1 LCVETFNDQLK
12 GHFFMHFYPFHKFRL
27 SVLIGVALTAS
38 LGLSS
43 CSSDDVAL
51 VVIDTPEP
59 PPTYSADIQ
68 RTKFGIPHITAENY
82 KGLGYGLGYAF
93 ASDNICS
100 LAAEIVVASGTSA
113 LNLDASASNIRS
125 DIFYTWYNEPGRRI
139 ELLDVQEPQV
149 RDAIQGYAAG
159 YSRYLRD
166 TGVDNI
172 DPTCAGASWVT
183 EIDEMD
189 LAAVYNKGNLR
200 GGLSNF
206 VTPIVLAAPPTLAP
220 KSAKIKPEVPEF
232 DLTKINVLQGGSNAY
247 ALGSDTTE
255 NGSGMLYGNPHEPW
269 FGVQRFYEFHLT
281 IPGEIDVMGA
291 AQQGQPFVNIGFNK
305 DVAWSHTVSTAKRFT
320 LYQLQLVNGDPM
332 KYQYENA
339 DGEMEQRDITKVD
352 INIDLPGGETT
363 SGAIH
368 LSHFGP
374 MLAAQ
379 FVNGALPAWGTFNL
393 AFAIRDASSENPRG
407 VNQWFSMNK
416 ATSAEDLLDRMKT
429 IVGLP
434 FVNTIAADRDG
445 NALYADLSTVPHVT
459 SAKFT
464 SCVGNNP
471 FLQALAS
478 FGVPGLDGSTAACE
492 WGNDADSP
500 QPGIFGGS
508 NLPSLLNTSYSTNS
522 NDSYWMS
529 NPDTPL
535 NQEYSPLL
543 RRNLLPRPDVSV
555 AAASP
560 RLLRTRMGVIQ
571 VQDRLSGEDGLGGNK
586 FSLRKLQ
593 EVGYSNRNYAAE
605 LVLDDVLADCNAN
618 SLMPVTG
625 GGTIDAAEA
634 CAVLSNW
641 DRANNVGSRGAHVFR
656 EFSRNVNYEGNINT
670 AFSVPFDEADPVNTP
685 RDLII
690 NATTRQ
696 ALGDAIQF
704 FVDRN
709 VALDEQLGN
718 LQFDTDAGNNNERI
732 PMHGGRGQ
740 EGVFNVIFIPN
751 PDAQGEYSPITGGP
765 TYMQTVTWDANG
777 PIAEALLGQSQ
788 SADTTSP
795 YHKDQT
801 RRYSEKNWIP
811 LPFSSA
817 EIAAQAV
824 GESIQLI
831 E

>member
-1 LCVETFNDQLK
+1 
-12 GHFFMHFYPFHKFRL
+12 MHFHNFRKFRL
-27 SVLIGVALTAS
+27 SVVIGAALAAT
-38 LGLSS
+38 LGLSG
-43 CSSDDVAL
+43 CSSDDEEP
-51 VVIDTPEP
+51 IITPGPTP
-59 PPTYSADIQ
+59 PAPTYSAQVQ
-68 RTKFGIPHITAENY
+68 RTKFGIPHITAQDY

-100 LAAEIVVASGTSA
+100 FAAEIVVANGTSA
-113 LNLDASASNIRS
+113 LNLDPSPRNIGS
-125 DIFYTWYNEPGRRI
+125 DVFYTWYNEASRRLQ
-139 ELLDVQEPQV
+139 LLDIQEPQV

-172 DPTCAGASWVT
+172 DPACAGQPWVT

-206 VTPIVLAAPPTLAP
+206 VTPIVLATPPAPNSKAP
-220 KSAKIKPEVPEF
+220 QVKTDAPAF
-232 DLTKINVLQGGSNAY
+232 DMRTINVLQGGSNAY
-247 ALGSDTTE
+247 ALGSDVTE

-269 FGVQRFYEFHLT
+269 QGVQRFYEFHLT
-281 IPGEIDVMGA
+281 IPDEIDVMGA
-291 AQQGQPFVNIGFNK
+291 GQQGQPFVNIGFNK

-320 LYQLQLVNGDPM
+320 LYQLQLVEGDAL
-332 KYQYENA
+332 KYQYLNEA
-339 DGEMEQRDITKVD
+339 GEMEQRDIAKVD
-352 INIDLPGGETT
+352 ISIDLPGGGTHL
-363 SGAIH
+363 GAIY

-374 MLAAQ
+374 MLAAN

-393 AFAIRDASSENPRG
+393 AFAIRDAASENPRAI
-407 VNQWFSMNK
+407 NQWYSMNK

-429 IVGLP
+429 TLGLP

-445 NALYADLSTVPHVT
+445 NALYADMSTVPHVT
-459 SAKFT
+459 AAKFAA
-464 SCVGNNP
+464 CVGANP
-471 FLQALAS
+471 ALQALAAA
-478 FGVPGLDGSTAACE
+478 GLPGLDGSTAACE
-492 WGNDADSP
+492 WGSDADSP
-500 QPGIFGGS
+500 QAGIFGGG

-529 NPDTPL
+529 NPDETL
-535 NQEYSPLL
+535 NQEFSPLL
-543 RRNLLPRPDVSV
+543 RRNLLARPGVSV

-571 VQDRLSGEDGLGGNK
+571 VQNRLSGEDGLGGNK

-605 LVLDDVLADCNAN
+605 LVLDDVLANCTAN
-618 SLMPVTG
+618 PLMPLSD
-625 GGTIDAAEA
+625 GGTIDASEA
-634 CAVLSNW
+634 CGVLASW

-656 EFSRNVNYEGNINT
+656 EFSRNVNYEGNIDT
-670 AFSVPFDEADPVNTP
+670 AFSVPFNEADPVNTP
-685 RDLII
+685 RGLII
-690 NATTRQ
+690 DTRTRQ
-696 ALGDAIQF
+696 ALGDAIQYF
-704 FVDRN
+704 FTRN
-709 VALDEQLGN
+709 VAMDEQLGK

-740 EGVFNVIFIPN
+740 EGIFNVLATPRAN
-751 PDAQGEYSPITGGP
+751 AQGEYTPVTNGP

-777 PIAEALLGQSQ
+777 PVAEALLGFSQ
-788 SADTTSP
+788 SANLSSP
-795 YHKDQT
+795 YHRDQT

-817 EIAAQAV
+817 EIAAQAI
-824 GESIQLI
+824 GESIRLI

>member
-1 LCVETFNDQLK
+1 
-12 GHFFMHFYPFHKFRL
+12 MHFYQFRKFRL
-27 SVLIGVALTAS
+27 SVLISAALSAT
-38 LGLSS
+38 LGLSG
-43 CSSDDVAL
+43 CSSDNDEPIIVD
-51 VVIDTPEP
+51 IDSP
-59 PPTYSADIQ
+59 PPTYSAEIQ
-68 RTKFGIPHITAENY
+68 RTKFGLPHITAQDY

-93 ASDNICS
+93 ATDNICS
-100 LAAEIVVASGTSA
+100 FAAEIVVANGTSA
-113 LNLDASASNIRS
+113 LNLEASSSNINS
-125 DIFYTWYNEPGRRI
+125 DVFYTWYNEPSRRI
-139 ELLDVQEPQV
+139 ELLEVQEPQV

-166 TGVDNI
+166 TGVENI
-172 DPTCAGASWVT
+172 DPTCAGASWVS

-206 VTPIVLAAPPTLAP
+206 VTPIVFAAPPAPAP
-220 KSAKIKPEVPEF
+220 KSAQAKSEVPEF
-232 DLTKINVLQGGSNAY
+232 DLSRINVLQGGSNAY

-255 NGSGMLYGNPHEPW
+255 NGRGMLYGNPHEPW
-269 FGVQRFYEFHLT
+269 QGVQRFYEFHLT

-291 AQQGQPFVNIGFNK
+291 SQQGQPFVNIGFNK

-320 LYQLQLVNGDPM
+320 LYQLQLVDGEPL
-332 KYQYENA
+332 KYQYQTS

-352 INIDLPGGETT
+352 IDIALPDGGSHT
-363 SGAIH
+363 GAIY

-379 FVNGALPAWGTFNL
+379 FINGALPAWGTFNL

-407 VNQWFSMNK
+407 INQWYSMNK
-416 ATSAEDLLDRMKT
+416 ATSTEDLLDRMKT
-429 IVGLP
+429 TLGLP

-459 SAKFT
+459 TAKFF
-464 SCVGNNP
+464 SCMGNNP
-471 FLQALAS
+471 ALQALAS

-529 NPDTPL
+529 NPDSTL
-535 NQEYSPLL
+535 DQEFSPLL
-543 RRNLLPRPDVSV
+543 RRNLFPRPGVAVS
-555 AAASP
+555 AASP

-618 SLMPVTG
+618 SLMPITG
-625 GGTIDAAEA
+625 GGTIDASEA
-634 CAVLSNW
+634 CAVLTNW

-656 EFSRNVNYEGNINT
+656 EFSRNVNYEGNIDS

-696 ALGDAIQF
+696 ALGDAIQY

-709 VALDEQLGN
+709 VAMDEQLGN
-718 LQFDTDAGNNNERI
+718 LQFETDVGNNDERI

-740 EGVFNVIFIPN
+740 EGVFNVVSTPRAN
-751 PDAQGEYSPITGGP
+751 AQGEYTPVTHGP

-777 PIAEALLGQSQ
+777 PVAEALLAFSQ
-788 SADTTSP
+788 SADSTNP
-795 YHKDQT
+795 HHRDQT
-801 RRYSEKNWIP
+801 RRYSEKNWIS
-811 LPFSSA
+811 LPFSPA
-817 EIAAQAV
+817 EIAAQAIA
-824 GESIQLI
+824 ESIQLT

>member
-1 LCVETFNDQLK
+1 
-12 GHFFMHFYPFHKFRL
+12 MHFYRFHKLRL
-27 SVLIGVALTAS
+27 SVLVGAVLLAT
-38 LGLSS
+38 LGLTS
-43 CSSDDVAL
+43 CSNDDEPD
-51 VVIDTPEP
+51 VVVLP
-59 PPTYSADIQ
+59 PPAPPIPPIYSTEIQ
-68 RTKFGIPHITAENY
+68 RTQFGIPHITADDY

-100 LAAEIVVASGTSA
+100 LAAEIVVANGTSA
-113 LNLDASASNIRS
+113 LNLEASTRNISS
-125 DIFYTWYNEPGRRI
+125 DIFYTWYNNPTKRV
-139 ELLDVQEPQV
+139 ELLAAQEPQV

-206 VTPIVLAAPPTLAP
+206 VTPIVLAAPPSTNGSP
-220 KSAKIKPEVPEF
+220 PQPQAKVPEF
-232 DLTKINVLQGGSNAY
+232 DLSRINVLQGGSNAY
-247 ALGSDTTE
+247 ALGSDVTE

-269 FGVQRFYEFHLT
+269 QGVQRFYEFHLT

-291 AQQGQPFVNIGFNK
+291 GQQGQPFVNIGFNK

-320 LYQLQLVNGDPM
+320 LYQLQLVPGEPL
-332 KYQYENA
+332 KYQYQNSA
-339 DGEMEQRDITKVD
+339 GEIEQRDITKVD
-352 INIDLPGGETT
+352 ISIDLPAGGTYT
-363 SGAIH
+363 GAIY

-379 FVNGALPAWGTFNL
+379 FINGALPSWGTFNL
-393 AFAIRDASSENPRG
+393 AFAIRDAASENPRAI
-407 VNQWFSMNK
+407 NQWYSMNK
-416 ATSAEDLLDRMKT
+416 ATSAQDLLDSMRT
-429 IVGLP
+429 VLGLP

-459 SAKFT
+459 SAQFA

-471 FLQALAS
+471 ALQALAAA
-478 FGVPGLDGSTAACE
+478 GLPGLDGSTAACE
-492 WGNDADSP
+492 WGNDADAP
-500 QPGIFGGS
+500 QLGIFGGS
-508 NLPSLLNTSYSTNS
+508 NLPYLLNTSYSTNS

-529 NPDTPL
+529 NPDSTL
-535 NQEYSPLL
+535 DQEFSPLL
-543 RRNLLPRPDVSV
+543 RRNLVSRPGVSV

-571 VQDRLSGEDGLGGNK
+571 VQDRLSGKDGLGGNK

-618 SLMPVTG
+618 PIMPLAS
-625 GGTIDAAEA
+625 GGTIDASAA
-634 CAVLSNW
+634 CAVLTSW
-641 DRANNVGSRGAHVFR
+641 DRANNVGSRGAHIFR
-656 EFSRNVNYEGNINT
+656 EFSRNVNYEGNIDS

-685 RDLII
+685 RGLII

-709 VALDEQLGN
+709 VAMDEQLGK
-718 LQFDTDAGNNNERI
+718 LQFDTDAANNNERI

-740 EGVFNVIFIPN
+740 EGVFNVIATPSAN
-751 PDAQGEYSPITGGP
+751 AQGEYTPVTNGP

-777 PIAEALLGQSQ
+777 PVAEALLGFSQ
-788 SADTTSP
+788 SADSTNP
-795 YHKDQT
+795 HHRDQT
-801 RRYSEKNWIP
+801 KRYSEKNWIP

-817 EIAAQAV
+817 EIAAKVV
-824 GESIQLI
+824 GESIKLS